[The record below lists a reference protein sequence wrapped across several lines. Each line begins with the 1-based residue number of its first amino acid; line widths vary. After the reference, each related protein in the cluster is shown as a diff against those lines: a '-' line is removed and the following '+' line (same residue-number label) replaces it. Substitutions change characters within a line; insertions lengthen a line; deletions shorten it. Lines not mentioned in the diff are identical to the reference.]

1 MIYAKL
7 QTPYPKARC
16 WGKNMVKILR
26 IAVLLCC
33 LSSSGL
39 EGLTAAREE
48 RP

>member
-7 QTPYPKARC
+7 QALYPQAQS

-33 LSSSGL
+33 LSISGL
-39 EGLTAAREE
+39 GGLAVAREE